1 MRFNYKFENKKGM
14 KMYKKEF
21 FIFSNHTDINFHQ
34 TKKYNAWKVR
44 YKVNRKA
51 KYKYFNV
58 KNKCLYKTKR
68 EAYKFL
74 KERQLEEYHR
84 LKKGHLDIKTFEY
97 IYNPNKKNIKI
108 EVCNCMYEY
117 HPLPNNLYIGLRV

>member
-21 FIFSNHTDINFHQ
+21 FIFSNHTDINLHQ
-34 TKKYNAWKVR
+34 DTKKQYNAWGVK

-74 KERQLEEYHR
+74 KEKQLEEYHR
-84 LKKGHLDIKTFEY
+84 LKKGHFDSKKFEY

-108 EVCNCMYEY
+108 EVSNCMYNFQTI
-117 HPLPNNLYIGLRV
+117 PSNFYIEG